1 VAPQAQVFTNAVKA
15 TALAAAQAAQAG
27 SWVLRETWD
36 GVGLSVSSAGAGS
49 GENIVA
55 GLGSPGERWML
66 PFFAG
71 KIDLILLSNGNWQA
85 TLFPGS

>member
-1 VAPQAQVFTNAVKA
+1 
-15 TALAAAQAAQAG
+15 
-27 SWVLRETWD
+27 
-36 GVGLSVSSAGAGS
+36 
-49 GENIVA
+49 
-55 GLGSPGERWML
+55 ML